1 MSYLIL
7 IVEDDS
13 NIAKYIQSCLSIGG
27 YSSETCADGQT
38 AVEKIQA
45 GRYDLVLLDI
55 MLPKLDG
62 FEVMERI
69 KGGGTPVIYLTALQ
83 DVPSKVRGLKS
94 GVDDYIV
101 KPFEAL
107 ELLARVDLVMKR
119 YHKTEPQHHY
129 GKIQINI
136 EKHTVQND
144 GVEVSLTPKEF
155 DVFIFFVQHQN
166 IVITRERLLSAIW
179 DDYFTGETRTVDT
192 HVQQVRKKLNLQGQL
207 ITVPKYGYK
216 LLGQGE

>member
-1 MSYLIL
+1 MAHLIL

-13 NIAKYIQSCLSIGG
+13 NIAKYIQSCLSIVG
-27 YSSETCADGQT
+27 YRCETCSDGQS
-38 AVEKIQA
+38 AVEKIQT

-69 KGGGTPVIYLTALQ
+69 KSEDTPVIYLTALQ
-83 DVPSKVRGLKS
+83 DVPNKVRGLKS
-94 GVDDYIV
+94 GADDYIV

-107 ELLARVDLVMKR
+107 ELLARIDLVMRR
-119 YHKTEPQHHY
+119 YHKSTTRQYY
-129 GKIQINI
+129 GKIQIDI
-136 EKHTVQND
+136 EKHTVENN
-144 GVEVSLTPKEF
+144 GAKVALTPKEF
-155 DVFIFFVQHQN
+155 DVFVFFVQHQD

-192 HVQQVRKKLNLQGQL
+192 HVQQIRKKLNLQGQL

-216 LLGQGE
+216 LLRQGE